1 MRISVP
7 KLYREFASV
16 FGQAGYRCYFVGG
29 AVRDAILGG
38 LPDDWDAATDARP
51 EDVRR
56 LFRSVIP
63 TGIQHGT
70 VTVLWRGTH
79 VETTTFRVEGR
90 YQDGRRPLDVRFTD
104 ELVDDLSR
112 RDFTIN
118 GMAVDPDSGEVIDP
132 HGGLAD
138 LKAGIIRAIGD
149 PLERFAE
156 DGLRCMR
163 AVRFAARLGF
173 SLDPATRT
181 AIPERLSVFQKVSA
195 ERVRDELSKI
205 LLSGRPALGLGLL
218 ESTGLLPL
226 ILPEL
231 SACRG
236 VGQGGPHRFDVL
248 DHVVASCQAA
258 EPELV
263 QRLSALLHDLG
274 KPACRVEGADGGL
287 AFHGHDTESARLSE
301 VALKRLKYPNDVVNA
316 VVTLVRNHMFDYRPD
331 WTDAAVRRFVNRV
344 GMENVLPLA
353 RLRLADLSGVRG
365 EPADPRVVLPLVDRV
380 NELKAKDQAFT
391 LRDLA
396 IGGDELARLGW
407 PKGPV
412 MGRVLAELL
421 DTVLDD
427 PGLNTRERLT
437 SVAQNLKGKYGIE

>member
-1 MRISVP
+1 
-7 KLYREFASV
+7 
-16 FGQAGYRCYFVGG
+16 
-29 AVRDAILGG
+29 
-38 LPDDWDAATDARP
+38 
-51 EDVRR
+51 
-56 LFRSVIP
+56 
-63 TGIQHGT
+63 
-70 VTVLWRGTH
+70 
-79 VETTTFRVEGR
+79 
-90 YQDGRRPLDVRFTD
+90 
-104 ELVDDLSR
+104 
-112 RDFTIN
+112 
-118 GMAVDPDSGEVIDP
+118 
-132 HGGLAD
+132 
-138 LKAGIIRAIGD
+138 
-149 PLERFAE
+149 
-156 DGLRCMR
+156 
-163 AVRFAARLGF
+163 
-173 SLDPATRT
+173 
-181 AIPERLSVFQKVSA
+181 
-195 ERVRDELSKI
+195 SKI

-301 VALKRLKYPNDVVNA
+301 AALKRLKYPNDVVNA